1 MFVIQGFVYVYLV
14 NQLVFLDIY
23 IYFSIGEGIWYF
35 WCEMFYYYSNFI
47 FDRFFIYNFS
57 LYLFECWCWVF
68 DKMDFDSIFVI
79 QVCMY
84 SYRLLFCC
92 IVDSYCNMCMLIVIY
107 YLVLFF

>member
-57 LYLFECWCWVF
+57 LYFFECWCWVF
-68 DKMDFDSIFVI
+68 DKMEFDSIFVI